1 MSLNKL
7 ERDKQKLIQDKCQQI
22 LQELLRDEDNKY
34 CVDCDSK
41 GPRWASWNLGIFLCI
56 RCAGIHRNLGVHITK
71 VKSVNLDSWT
81 PEQVGSIQNMGN
93 SKARAVYEAN
103 LPDNF
108 SRPQA
113 DSALESFIRAKYEHK
128 KYIAKEWVEMPPKP
142 AFDVEAELKKE
153 KEKKKSKIKPIAP
166 INAPIAIQSNP
177 IPRPVPNVNSKLE
190 KTQENQK
197 IESSSADLLDLD
209 LGPPATT
216 ATSLSDNEPFGFF
229 TSADTTSSTENNLEP
244 SVKNV
249 IENSLDQ
256 QEKDFFNQIT
266 SETKDEKKLTTESIL
281 SLYSK
286 SMNPVPSA
294 VLNGFQSA
302 LPSNLSTASQ
312 FNNLNPLYNPTHQ
325 TMISSNPTNPFLAN
339 SCNNLIPNNQ
349 QSLIQGIS
357 SLQLQSNPLSFG
369 GGALTNPKSNLFSDG
384 GLPTMP
390 LTNVGQPAL
399 MANPFMDR
407 QLTATNTAGTT
418 NLSTSLF
425 GLQQP
430 TDDSN
435 KQSGNAATAAST
447 NIDNTFNFW

>member
-142 AFDVEAELKKE
+142 A
-153 KEKKKSKIKPIAP
+153 
-166 INAPIAIQSNP
+166 SNP

>member
-1 MSLNKL
+1 M
-7 ERDKQKLIQDKCQQI
+7 
-22 LQELLRDEDNKY
+22 
-34 CVDCDSK
+34 
-41 GPRWASWNLGIFLCI
+41 
-56 RCAGIHRNLGVHITK
+56 
-71 VKSVNLDSWT
+71 
-81 PEQVGSIQNMGN
+81 
-93 SKARAVYEAN
+93 
-103 LPDNF
+103 
-108 SRPQA
+108 
-113 DSALESFIRAKYEHK
+113 
-128 KYIAKEWVEMPPKP
+128 
-142 AFDVEAELKKE
+142 
-153 KEKKKSKIKPIAP
+153 
-166 INAPIAIQSNP
+166 
-177 IPRPVPNVNSKLE
+177 E

-325 TMISSNPTNPFLAN
+325 VRLIYSIRFRFYFDLNFLIR
-339 SCNNLIPNNQ
+339 L
-349 QSLIQGIS
+349 
-357 SLQLQSNPLSFG
+357 
-369 GGALTNPKSNLFSDG
+369 
-384 GLPTMP
+384 
-390 LTNVGQPAL
+390 
-399 MANPFMDR
+399 
-407 QLTATNTAGTT
+407 
-418 NLSTSLF
+418 
-425 GLQQP
+425 
-430 TDDSN
+430 
-435 KQSGNAATAAST
+435 
-447 NIDNTFNFW
+447 